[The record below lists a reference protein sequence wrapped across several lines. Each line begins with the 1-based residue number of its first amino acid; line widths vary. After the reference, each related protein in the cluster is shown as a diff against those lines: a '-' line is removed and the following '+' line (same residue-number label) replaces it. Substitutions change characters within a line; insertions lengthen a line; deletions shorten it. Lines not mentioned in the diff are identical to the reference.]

1 MSKLLSFITAKLVLK
16 KSGIKSSKVGWFW
29 LFQIILTIIA
39 TRFIDKAIAFLI
51 DVSNNRW
58 EPGTYLEG
66 VTGLLAIIGA
76 TIFAIILILMHTGKI
91 KEDQS
96 KEKVDD
102 DDVIEVIKEEKI
114 DIDSKIGLAKEELDI
129 VLDSS
134 KYFKHGSDILKRC
147 INTNTI
153 SKTRILIG
161 SSVVD
166 YNGTRENKQQ
176 TSNTDANEDSLFQS
190 LLRII
195 KDFKTEKNKTIEIR
209 MLNFPLFQSMIII
222 DPLSIEHGQIYFEHI
237 FFPTNEKA
245 YRNIFKILKKPK
257 NTDQENIF
265 EITYEIFLNQWNKA
279 ILIQS
284 NKT

>member
-1 MSKLLSFITAKLVLK
+1 LSKLLSFITAKLVLK

-39 TRFIDKAIAFLI
+39 TRFIDKAIGFLI

-96 KEKVDD
+96 KDKEKVDD
-102 DDVIEVIKEEKI
+102 DDVIEVIKEKI
-114 DIDSKIGLAKEELDI
+114 DIDSKIGLAKEEVDI

-161 SSVVD
+161 SSVD
-166 YNGTRENKQQ
+166 YNRIRENKQQ
-176 TSNTDANEDSLFQS
+176 TSNIDTNENSLFPS
-190 LLRII
+190 LLQVI
-195 KDFKTEKNKTIEIR
+195 KDLKTEKNKTIEIR

-237 FFPTNEKA
+237 FFPTNEKE
-245 YRNIFKILKKPK
+245 YRSIFRILKRSKNTDKENIFKI
-257 NTDQENIF
+257 
-265 EITYEIFLNQWNKA
+265 TYDIFLNQWNKA
-279 ILIQS
+279 ILIQ
-284 NKT
+284 